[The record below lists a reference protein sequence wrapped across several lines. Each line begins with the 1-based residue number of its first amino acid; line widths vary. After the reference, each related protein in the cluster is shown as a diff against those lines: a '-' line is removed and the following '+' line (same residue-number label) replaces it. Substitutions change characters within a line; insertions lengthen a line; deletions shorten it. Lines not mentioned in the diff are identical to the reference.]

1 MEPLSIIA
9 IGAAVGG
16 AAGKFV
22 EKAWDSGEKWIQS
35 YFKDHKEVAQKK
47 ATENTME
54 FLNELAQRV
63 KQLEDSGKFQKIKS
77 KQHKTILIFLQ
88 CSRKHY

>member
-22 EKAWDSGEKWIQS
+22 EKAWDSGEKWIQTF
-35 YFKDHKEVAQKK
+35 FKDHKEVAQKK
-47 ATENTME
+47 SN
-54 FLNELAQRV
+54 
-63 KQLEDSGKFQKIKS
+63 
-77 KQHKTILIFLQ
+77 
-88 CSRKHY
+88 

>member
-22 EKAWDSGEKWIQS
+22 EKAWDSGEK
-35 YFKDHKEVAQKK
+35 
-47 ATENTME
+47 
-54 FLNELAQRV
+54 
-63 KQLEDSGKFQKIKS
+63 
-77 KQHKTILIFLQ
+77 
-88 CSRKHY
+88 